1 LIINGAFGVGKTTV
15 AGLIRRAVPGSLVYD
30 PELAGWA
37 LRRLSR
43 WIHMRGAGTD
53 DFQDL
58 ELWRKS
64 AVAGVRLVR
73 AVAQGPVV
81 VPMAFSRRDYFDE
94 VVGGMSVLDSTVRVF
109 CLRAGMSTILG
120 RLAMRGDD
128 VSGEGSEWIVRK
140 ARACVAAHEDEYFGE
155 PIDTEQRSARE
166 IAQEILDRLGF
177 PDSPPN
183 QRLQR
188 TADAAR

>member
-1 LIINGAFGVGKTTV
+1 MILIINGAFGVGKTTV

-37 LRRLSR
+37 LKRLSR

-53 DFQDL
+53 DFQDI

-64 AVAGVRLVR
+64 AIAGARLVR
-73 AVAQGPVV
+73 VVARGPVV

-94 VVGGMSVLDSTVRVF
+94 VVAGMSVLDSTVRVF
-109 CLRAGMSTILG
+109 CLRAGMPTILG

-128 VSGEGSEWIVRK
+128 TSGDGSEWVVRK
-140 ARACVAAHEDEYFGE
+140 ARACIIAHEDEHFGE
-155 PIDTEQRSARE
+155 PIDAEQRSARE
-166 IAQEILDRLGF
+166 VAQEILDRLGL
-177 PDSPPN
+177 PYS
-183 QRLQR
+183 
-188 TADAAR
+188 TAEPAPADG

>member
-1 LIINGAFGVGKTTV
+1 MINGAFGVGKTTV

-37 LRRLSR
+37 LERLSR
-43 WIHMRGAGTD
+43 WAHLRGAGTD
-53 DFQDL
+53 DFQDI

-64 AVAGVRLVR
+64 VVAGARLVR
-73 AVAQGPVV
+73 TVARGPVV
-81 VPMAFSRRDYFDE
+81 VPMAFGRRDYFDE
-94 VVGGMSVLDSTVRVF
+94 VVAGMSVLDSTVRVF
-109 CLRAGMSTILG
+109 CLRAGMPTILG

-128 VSGEGSEWIVRK
+128 VRGGGSEWVVRK
-140 ARACVAAHEDEYFGE
+140 ARACVAAHEDEHFGE

-166 IAQEILDRLGF
+166 VAQEILDRLGL
-177 PDSPPN
+177 PCSPPN

-188 TADAAR
+188 AADAAR